1 MTAHRNTA
9 SEGRRRLLRFFGKL
23 ICIALAACAAGISF
37 PIARCPDNA
46 MTPSIRQ
53 GDLCLACRWSK
64 PEFLRT
70 VIYAQGGKL
79 LVGRVIATAGQNVEA
94 EIGMLLIDGTPYPC
108 KNSQVKREAQQVP
121 PDSVFIVGDSATNR
135 DSLTVGPIP
144 ESLVKG
150 TVVWQFRCRDI

>member
-1 MTAHRNTA
+1 MASHRNAA
-9 SEGRRRLLRFFGKL
+9 SSSRQRLLRLLGKL
-23 ICIALAACAAGISF
+23 VCVALAACAAGISF
-37 PIARCPDNA
+37 PFARCPDNA
-46 MTPSIRQ
+46 MAPSIRQ

-64 PEFLRT
+64 PEYLRA
-70 VIYAQGGKL
+70 VIYTQGDRL

-108 KNSQVKREAQQVP
+108 KSSQLKREAQQVP
-121 PDSVFIVGDSATNR
+121 QDSVFIVSDNATDR